1 MLFTTPLSEDPIRWP
16 PPPARPP
23 PPSYWGALDEDWLPN
38 SRTSLIP
45 LSCFESETYF
55 RALTEKSSLTRK
67 DFPSTDKSSNIDFE

>member
-38 SRTSLIP
+38 SWTSLIP
-45 LSCFESETYF
+45 LSCFESQTYF
-55 RALTEKSSLTRK
+55 RALTEKSTLTRK
-67 DFPSTDKSSNIDFE
+67 DVPSTEKSLNIDFE